1 MQRELY
7 GGGYP
12 VRLFLISYNKSV
24 TVKPIKAIFA
34 KYKLLL
40 AILLPWGPWGVL
52 AIAALDAAALGMPL
66 DLVVA
71 QFVWADKSRFLLYCF
86 MGALGGALGSLP
98 VYWIGYK
105 GGEELLVKRI
115 GRERFEKIHARFEKS
130 EFLTLAL
137 PAMLPP
143 PTPFKL
149 FVLGAGVAEMSVWRF
164 LLGVFAGRMARF
176 LILSFLTLKFGPG
189 VVGFILHGHTK
200 EKLLVLGVVVVTLLI
215 WWLVRRGRAVE
226 TVEDPIELGKK

>member
-1 MQRELY
+1 MKLLK
-7 GGGYP
+7 
-12 VRLFLISYNKSV
+12 VIL
-24 TVKPIKAIFA
+24 A

-40 AILLPWGPWGVL
+40 GILLPWGPWGVM

-71 QFVWADKSRFLLYCF
+71 QFVWADKPRFLLYCF
-86 MGALGGALGSLP
+86 MGAIGSALGSLV
-98 VYWIGYK
+98 VYGIGYK

-115 GRERFEKIHARFEKS
+115 GRARFEKIHARFEKS

-149 FVLGAGVAEMSVWRF
+149 FVLAAGVAEMSVWRF

-189 VVGFILHGHTK
+189 SGGVHPAWPHEREAAGAGGGGAAAGGGVVRAAAKTAGGDGREAGRIEK
-200 EKLLVLGVVVVTLLI
+200 EVMRVVPGARRGWDGLVLT
-215 WWLVRRGRAVE
+215 R
-226 TVEDPIELGKK
+226 

>member
-1 MQRELY
+1 
-7 GGGYP
+7 
-12 VRLFLISYNKSV
+12 
-24 TVKPIKAIFA
+24 VKPIKAIFA
-34 KYKLLL
+34 KYKALLG
-40 AILLPWGPWGVL
+40 ILLPWGPWGVL
-52 AIAALDAAALGMPL
+52 AIAALDSAALGMPL
-66 DLVVA
+66 DFVVA
-71 QFVWADKSRFLLYCF
+71 QFVWADRSRFLLYCF
-86 MGALGGALGSLP
+86 MGAVGSALGSLV
-98 VYWIGYK
+98 VYGIGYK

-164 LLGVFAGRMARF
+164 LLGIFTGRMVRF

-189 VVGFILHGHTK
+189 VVEFVMHGHTK
-200 EKLLVLGVVVVTLLI
+200 AKLIALGVVAVGLLI
-215 WWLVRRGRAVE
+215 WWLIRRGRAVE
-226 TVEDPIELGKK
+226 TVEDQIEIARK

>member
-1 MQRELY
+1 M
-7 GGGYP
+7 
-12 VRLFLISYNKSV
+12 
-24 TVKPIKAIFA
+24 KPIKAIFA

-40 AILLPWGPWGVL
+40 GILLPWGPWGVL

-71 QFVWADKSRFLLYCF
+71 QFVWADRTRFLLYCF
-86 MGALGGALGSLP
+86 MGAIGSALGSLV
-98 VYWIGYK
+98 VYGIGYK
-105 GGEELLVKRI
+105 GGEELVVKRM
-115 GRERFEKIHARFEKS
+115 GRDRFERIRARFEKS

-189 VVGFILHGHTK
+189 VVGFIMHGHTK
-200 EKLLVLGVVVVTLLI
+200 EKLIAVGLVIAAVVV
-215 WWLVRRGRAVE
+215 WWLVRRGQISKKVQEEVE
-226 TVEDPIELGKK
+226 IVKG

>member
-1 MQRELY
+1 
-7 GGGYP
+7 
-12 VRLFLISYNKSV
+12 
-24 TVKPIKAIFA
+24 VKLIKAILA

-40 AILLPWGPWGVL
+40 GILLPWGPWGVL

-66 DLVVA
+66 DFVVA

-86 MGALGGALGSLP
+86 MGALGGSLGSLP

-115 GRERFEKIHARFEKS
+115 GRARFEKIHAKFEKS
-130 EFLTLAL
+130 QFLTLAL

-164 LLGVFAGRMARF
+164 LLGVFTGRMGRF

-189 VVGFILHGHTK
+189 AVSFIMHGHTK
-200 EKLLVLGVVVVTLLI
+200 EKLLVLGIAAAGVLI

-226 TVEDPIELGKK
+226 TVEEQIEMAKK

>member
-1 MQRELY
+1 M
-7 GGGYP
+7 
-12 VRLFLISYNKSV
+12 
-24 TVKPIKAIFA
+24 KPIKAIFA

-71 QFVWADKSRFLLYCF
+71 QFVWADKSRFLLYCV
-86 MGALGGALGSLP
+86 MGAIGSALGSLV
-98 VYWIGYK
+98 VYAIGYK
-105 GGEELLVKRI
+105 GGEELVVKRM
-115 GRERFEKIHARFEKS
+115 GQERFEKIRAKFEKS

-137 PAMLPP
+137 PAMMPP

-149 FVLGAGVAEMSVWRF
+149 FVLGAGVAEMSWWRF
-164 LLGVFAGRMARF
+164 LLGVFTGRLARF

-189 VVGFILHGHTK
+189 VVEFILHGHMK
-200 EKLLVLGVVVVTLLI
+200 AKLLVIGAVIVAFLI
-215 WWLVRRGRAVE
+215 WWLIRRSRAVE
-226 TVEDPIELGKK
+226 TLADEVELAKK

>member
-1 MQRELY
+1 M
-7 GGGYP
+7 
-12 VRLFLISYNKSV
+12 
-24 TVKPIKAIFA
+24 KPIKAIFA

-40 AILLPWGPWGVL
+40 GILLPWGPWGVL
-52 AIAALDAAALGMPL
+52 AIAALDSAALGMPL

-71 QFVWADKSRFLLYCF
+71 QFVWADKSRFVLYCV
-86 MGALGGALGSLP
+86 MGALGSALGSLV
-98 VYWIGYK
+98 VYGIGYK

-115 GRERFEKIHARFEKS
+115 GQARFEKIHARFEKS

-164 LLGVFAGRMARF
+164 LFGVFAGRMARF

-189 VVGFILHGHTK
+189 VVGFLLHGHTK
-200 EKLLVLGVVVVTLLI
+200 EKLFVLGAVLIALLI
-215 WWLVRRGRAVE
+215 WWLIRRGRAVE
-226 TVEDPIELGKK
+226 TLEEQIEMVKK